1 MLRPLHLLLVLPALA
16 QAPPSTV
23 LTGATGTLSWTV
35 STTPSGIVIEGR
47 SPEWTVHHE
56 ATADLV
62 PARTVRTD
70 AKGNTVTVDYTGAG
84 ATVALPNETIQHDE
98 AGLWDS
104 DTLDIRLGAHA
115 ARGWPGDLEFRA
127 LDPSTGKL
135 YSFEAEKLGDED
147 CGGTPCRHVEL
158 QLAGW
163 LGAVAP
169 DWNYWF
175 HSNGQLLRFEGPMGA
190 FQAW

>member
-1 MLRPLHLLLVLPALA
+1 MLHSLCWLLVGSALA

-23 LTGATGTLSWTV
+23 LTGPTGTLSWTV
-35 STTPSGIVIEGR
+35 TNTSSGIVIEGR
-47 SPEWTVHHE
+47 SPEWTVRHE
-56 ATADLV
+56 ASAGLQ
-62 PARTVRTD
+62 PRRTVRTD
-70 AKGNTVTVDYTGAG
+70 AGGRTVTVEYTAAG
-84 ATVALPNETIQHDE
+84 ASVALPDETVEHDA

-104 DTLDIRLGAHA
+104 DTLDIRLGVHA
-115 ARGWPGDLEFRA
+115 AKGWPRDLEFRA
-127 LDPSTGKL
+127 LDPSSGKL

-147 CGGTPCRHVEL
+147 CGGTACVHVEL
-158 QLAGW
+158 QLAGL

-175 HSNGQLLRFEGPMGA
+175 APSGQLLRFEGPMGE